1 MINIRL
7 VLSYIQQLN
16 FLDFGALSGIVAEN
30 HFGLSLEYKQGIHVT
45 TGTWSEKK
53 QITLPISLSHYSLAS
68 VIIDGEHHVETAV
81 ISNKESAGFKIHG
94 GFNQGYPLSAPADII
109 IIGVN

>member
-1 MINIRL
+1 MDIR
-7 VLSYIQQLN
+7 
-16 FLDFGALSGIVAEN
+16 
-30 HFGLSLEYKQGIHVT
+30 QGIHVT